1 MSSTR
6 NLKRLQEA
14 FNSADEDHDG
24 FLRHKEVQEFGKL
37 MFNKPCPLEVYVG
50 MCKYCGCR
58 PEQGLSWG
66 DVRRLFVDSNKS
78 NHPRRFSNYGRRP
91 SYNSSGS
98 PSRDH
103 VRSRSAGGAWMPN
116 MSKPRQEQFQN
127 GHQRS
132 RSELTNNRR
141 TPRRFSSRSS
151 SRRRSSA
158 SSFKDIFERFN
169 PEVPSRDKDREL
181 VNLLLKR
188 LRETKHTIEEKE
200 EECTELKRDL
210 TEQRERRMTAE
221 HHIKRLR
228 QEREAAKHSRASVDV
243 HRDTHS
249 WEKYKLLGDEI
260 LAVKEAT
267 NSVQDNIKTVVKKID
282 NLKSKRNKLEEEN
295 RLLRKKLENSG
306 VLHWERRLEQLRGS
320 ILSETPNNIRPTG
333 R

>member
-1 MSSTR
+1 
-6 NLKRLQEA
+6 
-14 FNSADEDHDG
+14 
-24 FLRHKEVQEFGKL
+24 
-37 MFNKPCPLEVYVG
+37 
-50 MCKYCGCR
+50 MCKYCGCN

-66 DVRRLFVDSNKS
+66 DVRWLFVDSNKS
-78 NHPRRFSNYGRRP
+78 NLPRRFSNYGRRP

-116 MSKPRQEQFQN
+116 MSKPSQEKFQN
-127 GHQRS
+127 GGHQRS

-169 PEVPSRDKDREL
+169 PEIPSRDKDREL

-221 HHIKRLR
+221 HHITFVAKNWAKTLANLKSNRQTQWMLRLNRSLNPNRTSHMGKRLR

-243 HRDTHS
+243 HRDT
-249 WEKYKLLGDEI
+249 
-260 LAVKEAT
+260 
-267 NSVQDNIKTVVKKID
+267 
-282 NLKSKRNKLEEEN
+282 
-295 RLLRKKLENSG
+295 
-306 VLHWERRLEQLRGS
+306 
-320 ILSETPNNIRPTG
+320 
-333 R
+333 